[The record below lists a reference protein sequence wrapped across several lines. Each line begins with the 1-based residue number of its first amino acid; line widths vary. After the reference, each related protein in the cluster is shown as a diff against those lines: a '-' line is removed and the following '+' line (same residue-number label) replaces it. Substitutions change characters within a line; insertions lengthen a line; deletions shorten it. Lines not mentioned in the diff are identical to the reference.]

1 MEPEMSILAQK
12 HTLATI
18 RCKEAKLHIQEIW
31 NVKCLLLGTAHLSQ
45 MGLDL
50 SVLAQNLSFGYFKLL
65 RFAYNT

>member
-18 RCKEAKLHIQEIW
+18 RCKQAKLRMLEISD
-31 NVKCLLLGTAHLSQ
+31 VKCRLLEAAHLSQ

-50 SVLAQNLSFGYFKLL
+50 SVLARNLSFGYFKLL